1 MEHVKYFFRFKGRE
15 ADKIVECPIFE
26 IFKRLPF
33 PTTTLSEP
41 ANGVCEFKL
50 LANGVSMYQLP
61 SPTVDGVANHYSK
74 LIVHC

>member
-33 PTTTLSEP
+33 PMTTLPEQEI
-41 ANGVCEFKL
+41 GVCEFKL
-50 LANGVSMYQLP
+50 LRFGVR
-61 SPTVDGVANHYSK
+61 
-74 LIVHC
+74 